1 MSFVQ
6 VHIRPVM
13 RASAV
18 RSRRGAFFVHCQ
30 GTKASGHFNTMT
42 PAGTN
47 KSITF
52 TRVFIPTSKRRVMTH
67 DTVSIVIIYHL
78 PRVEGYTARWPRI
91 APANPIHQ
99 FVARILLP
107 PESPEAGWSL
117 ASASQKEA
125 GKIDQRGRPIFRRA
139 SRSLYILYIEE

>member
-1 MSFVQ
+1 MKFCTKDGNPACHLYRYISAQSCEQVQ
-6 VHIRPVM
+6 YGVP
-13 RASAV
+13 
-18 RSRRGAFFVHCQ
+18 RRGAFFVHCQ

-117 ASASQKEA
+117 ASASQEEA
-125 GKIDQRGRPIFRRA
+125 CR
-139 SRSLYILYIEE
+139 EN